1 MARLRKK
8 GVPKSDVELAAVEVW
23 GVRSCSNI
31 MTPAYT
37 SAIICASVIGVSI
50 ATVQVTV
57 QRLIVQFLRSPASD
71 HLYFLSGSIPLILRR
86 GLSRHASHHPG
97 TGETARESV
106 YFGRNLV
113 GSGANLRR
121 APRRAQSAFRALETS
136 FGEMVAR
143 DRSPPAPRSCCLILH
158 HTADATEK
166 IAGNMHTDL
175 SSELVQKYCRGP
187 RPRSFLRI

>member
-1 MARLRKK
+1 MRV
-8 GVPKSDVELAAVEVW
+8 GYWCE
-23 GVRSCSNI
+23 
-31 MTPAYT
+31 
-37 SAIICASVIGVSI
+37 
-50 ATVQVTV
+50 
-57 QRLIVQFLRSPASD
+57 RLIVQFLRSPASD
-71 HLYFLSGSIPLILRR
+71 HLYFFECSIPLILRR

-97 TGETARESV
+97 TGETACESV

-143 DRSPPAPRSCCLILH
+143 DRSPPAPRSCCLIKCACCTTLLMKPKKLL
-158 HTADATEK
+158 ATL
-166 IAGNMHTDL
+166 HTDL

-187 RPRSFLRI
+187 RPRPFLGI